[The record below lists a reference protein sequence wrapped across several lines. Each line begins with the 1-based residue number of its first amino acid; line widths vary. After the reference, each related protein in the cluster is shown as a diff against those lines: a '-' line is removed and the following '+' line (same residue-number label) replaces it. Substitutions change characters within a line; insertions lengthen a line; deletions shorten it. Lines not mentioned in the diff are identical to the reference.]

1 VVILLYLE
9 LRMKT
14 LFEKSRYL
22 SLIAVLSLLLAS
34 LTSFVWGAIKTFN
47 AITIVFTTAGQNK
60 LISLYLIQLVD
71 YSLIAIALLIF
82 AFSIYEL
89 FIGDLDLPEWMVAHN
104 LHDLKAR
111 LSSLAILVLALKFVE
126 KVFEGQDPIQ
136 TLYLGLAIAAVS
148 AVLIAFSYFG
158 SKN

>member
-1 VVILLYLE
+1 
-9 LRMKT
+9 MKT

-22 SLIAVLSLLLAS
+22 SLIAVLSLLLAA
-34 LTSFVWGAIKTFN
+34 LTSFVWGAIKTIN

-60 LISLYLIQLVD
+60 LISLYLIQLID
-71 YSLIAIALLIF
+71 YSLIAIAMLIF

-89 FIGDLDLPEWMVAHN
+89 FIGELDLPEWIVAHN

-111 LSSLAILVLALKFVE
+111 LSSLAILVLAMKFVE
-126 KVFEGQDPIQ
+126 KVFEGQDSLQ

-148 AVLIAFSYFG
+148 AALIAFSYFG
-158 SKN
+158 GKD

>member
-1 VVILLYLE
+1 
-9 LRMKT
+9 MKS
-14 LFEKSRYL
+14 LIEKTRYL
-22 SLIAVLSLLLAS
+22 SLIAVLSLLLAA

-47 AITIVFTTAGQNK
+47 AITIVFTTVGQNK

-126 KVFEGQDPIQ
+126 KVFEGQDPLN

-148 AVLIAFSYFG
+148 AVLIAFIYFG
-158 SKN
+158 SKD

>member
-1 VVILLYLE
+1 
-9 LRMKT
+9 MKT

-22 SLIAVLSLLLAS
+22 SLIAVVSLLLAA
-34 LTSFVWGAIKTFN
+34 LISFVWGGIKTFT
-47 AITIVFTTAGQNK
+47 AISEIIITGGQDK
-60 LISLYLIQLVD
+60 LISLYLIQLVNIF
-71 YSLIAIALLIF
+71 LISIALLIF

-111 LSSLAILVLALKFVE
+111 LSSLAILVMAIKFVE
-126 KVFEGQDPIQ
+126 RVFEGLASLQ
-136 TLYLGLAIAAVS
+136 TLYLGLGIAAVS

-158 SKN
+158 SKD

>member
-1 VVILLYLE
+1 
-9 LRMKT
+9 MKS
-14 LFEKSRYL
+14 LIEKTRYL

-47 AITIVFTTAGQNK
+47 AVTIVFTSVGQNK

-89 FIGDLDLPEWMVAHN
+89 FIDDLDLPEWMVAHN

-148 AVLIAFSYFG
+148 AALIAFSYFG
-158 SKN
+158 SKD

>member
-1 VVILLYLE
+1 
-9 LRMKT
+9 MKS
-14 LFEKSRYL
+14 LIEKTRYL

-47 AITIVFTTAGQNK
+47 AVTIIFTSVGQNK

-89 FIGDLDLPEWMVAHN
+89 FIDDLDLPEWMVAHN

-148 AVLIAFSYFG
+148 AALIAFSYFG
-158 SKN
+158 SKD

>member
-1 VVILLYLE
+1 
-9 LRMKT
+9 MKS
-14 LFEKSRYL
+14 LFEKTRYL
-22 SLIAVLSLLLAS
+22 SLIAVLSMLLAA

-47 AITIVFTTAGQNK
+47 AITIVFTTVGQNK

-148 AVLIAFSYFG
+148 ATLIAFSYFG
-158 SKN
+158 SKD